1 MAAVVLVDM
10 AQAVQFVWAGS
21 GARTRDASTL
31 SKGTRLLIDFVPQL
45 RYRGTNHFLRRS
57 AAFEVG
63 NEAALFDFGGFGA
76 NIRVSQVLW

>member
-10 AQAVQFVWAGS
+10 AQAVQFVWARSNAG
-21 GARTRDASTL
+21 TRDASTL
-31 SKGTRLLIDFVPQL
+31 SRGTRLLNGFALWL
-45 RYRGTNHFLRRS
+45 RYRGTNHFLQRS

-63 NEAALFDFGGFGA
+63 NKAALFDFGGFGA